1 MTNDGGPVRGG
12 QPRRSSAAGSFARAI
27 HVRGDLAACLLGLLW
42 ALGLL
47 AAIWVA
53 PLMTVD
59 TGRAGA
65 QPRIS
70 IAAYGYTLGFVAFT
84 VPAVAAVL
92 VIGLVAASGSAT
104 GRRRRTLAK
113 AGVTVSA
120 ALLATA
126 VVGFAT
132 IIIGIYVLPAA
143 VALLVGSNLA
153 LQASGA
159 PRDVTRGG

>member
-1 MTNDGGPVRGG
+1 MTNDEGPVRGARPG
-12 QPRRSSAAGSFARAI
+12 RSSAAGSFARAMQ
-27 HVRGDLAACLLGLLW
+27 VRRDLVACLLGLLW
-42 ALGLL
+42 ALGLV

-53 PLMTVD
+53 PLMTVN
-59 TGRAGA
+59 TGRAGV

-70 IAAYGYTLGFVAFT
+70 IAAYGNTLGFVAFT

-113 AGVTVSA
+113 AAVTVSA
-120 ALLATA
+120 ALLVAA

-153 LQASGA
+153 LQAAGA
-159 PRDVTRGG
+159 PRDVTQAG

>member
-1 MTNDGGPVRGG
+1 MTNDEARHPGGR
-12 QPRRSSAAGSFARAI
+12 PRRSKAAGSFVRAMQ
-27 HVRGDLAACLLGLLW
+27 VRGDLVACLLGLLW
-42 ALGLL
+42 ALGLVG
-47 AAIWVA
+47 AIWVA
-53 PLMTVD
+53 PLMTVT
-59 TGRAGA
+59 TGRAGV

-70 IAAYGYTLGFVAFT
+70 ITAYGNTLGFVAFT

-92 VIGLVAASGSAT
+92 VFGLVAASGSAT
-104 GRRRRTLAK
+104 GRRRRMLAK
-113 AGVTVSA
+113 AAVTVSVV
-120 ALLATA
+120 LLAAA